1 MRLEQDKQTEGCV
14 SFDSILLYDRVCEG
28 LTLCM
33 LSDCGSV
40 FFPIC
45 HRRNLLWWWWSRA
58 LIPLSVAECHSK
70 SSLSSFCSLAAGSL
84 SALLFSLVRFV
95 ELQKQEIVVSP
106 LLLRIHCHYPNG
118 FSIFLCYCFLELSGT
133 LILSSLSVS
142 FSLKVWQ
149 TRWKTSLTQH

>member
-1 MRLEQDKQTEGCV
+1 MLV
-14 SFDSILLYDRVCEG
+14 LIASFCRTVCKG

-40 FFPIC
+40 SVPIC
-45 HRRNLLWWWWSRA
+45 HSRNLPWWWWSRA

-70 SSLSSFCSLAAGSL
+70 SSLSFFCSLAARSL

-95 ELQKQEIVVSP
+95 ELQKQGIVVPP
-106 LLLRIHCHYPNG
+106 LLLRIHCCYPNG
-118 FSIFLCYCFLELSGT
+118 FSIFLCYCFLKLSGS

-149 TRWKTSLTQH
+149 TRWITSLTQH